1 MLSVSERGSAPL
13 ETVFAIAFL
22 LLLLLGAIEVVWA
35 LYGRNVLMSSA
46 HEGARAALE
55 LGRSSSDAVTIATRS
70 IEQSAGALVD
80 ELDVGVSTETL
91 DGRSTV
97 RVEVSGVLAPWG
109 PVPMPLPVKTAA
121 TVSRS
126 ATPGRG

>member
-1 MLSVSERGSAPL
+1 MLSLSERGSAPL

>member
-1 MLSVSERGSAPL
+1 MSERGSAPL

-22 LLLLLGAIEVVWA
+22 LLLVLGAIEVVWA

-80 ELDVGVSTETL
+80 DLDVGVSTETL

-109 PVPMPLPVKTAA
+109 PIPMPLPVKTAA

>member
-1 MLSVSERGSAPL
+1 MLSEPERGSAPL

-22 LLLLLGAIEVVWA
+22 LLLVLGAIEVVWA
-35 LYGRNVLMSSA
+35 LYGRNVLISSA

-80 ELDVGVSTETL
+80 ELDVGVSTETVG
-91 DGRSTV
+91 GRSLV
-97 RVEVSGVLAPWG
+97 RVEVSGVLTPRG
-109 PVPMPLPVKTAA
+109 PVPMPIPVRTAA

-126 ATPGRG
+126 ATSDGR

>member
-1 MLSVSERGSAPL
+1 VLSEPERGSAPL

-22 LLLLLGAIEVVWA
+22 LLLVLGAIEVVWA
-35 LYGRNVLMSSA
+35 LYGRNVLISSA

-80 ELDVGVSTETL
+80 ELDVGVSTETVG
-91 DGRSTV
+91 GRSLV
-97 RVEVSGVLAPWG
+97 RVEVSGVLTPRG
-109 PVPMPLPVKTAA
+109 PVPMPIPVRTAA

-126 ATPGRG
+126 ATPDGR

>member
-1 MLSVSERGSAPL
+1 MSERGSAPL

-22 LLLLLGAIEVVWA
+22 LLLVLGAIEVVWA

-55 LGRSSSDAVTIATRS
+55 QGRSPSDALTIATRS

-80 ELDVGVSTETL
+80 DLDVGVSTETL
-91 DGRSTV
+91 DGRSLV

-109 PVPMPLPVKTAA
+109 PVPMPIPVKSAA
-121 TVSRS
+121 TASRT
-126 ATPGRG
+126 ATPGGV

>member
-1 MLSVSERGSAPL
+1 MSERGSAPL

-22 LLLLLGAIEVVWA
+22 LLLVVGAIEVAWA

-80 ELDVGVSTETL
+80 DLDVGVSTETL

-109 PVPMPLPVKTAA
+109 PVPIPLPVKTAA

>member
-1 MLSVSERGSAPL
+1 MSEPERGSAPL

-22 LLLLLGAIEVVWA
+22 LLLVLGAIEVVWA
-35 LYGRNVLMSSA
+35 LYGRNVLISSA

-80 ELDVGVSTETL
+80 ELDVGVSTETVG
-91 DGRSTV
+91 GRSLV
-97 RVEVSGVLAPWG
+97 RVEVSGVLTPRG
-109 PVPMPLPVKTAA
+109 PVPMPIPVRTAA

-126 ATPGRG
+126 ATPDGR

>member
-1 MLSVSERGSAPL
+1 MLSEPERGSAPL

-22 LLLLLGAIEVVWA
+22 LLLVLGAIEVVWA
-35 LYGRNVLMSSA
+35 LYGRNVLISSA

-80 ELDVGVSTETL
+80 ELDVGVSTETVG
-91 DGRSTV
+91 GRSLV
-97 RVEVSGVLAPWG
+97 RVEVSGVLTPRG
-109 PVPMPLPVKTAA
+109 PVPMPIPVRTAA

-126 ATPGRG
+126 ATPDGR

>member
-1 MLSVSERGSAPL
+1 LSEPERGSAPL

-22 LLLLLGAIEVVWA
+22 LLLVLGAIEVVWA
-35 LYGRNVLMSSA
+35 LYGRNVLISSA

-80 ELDVGVSTETL
+80 ELDVGVSTETVG
-91 DGRSTV
+91 GRSLV
-97 RVEVSGVLAPWG
+97 RVEVSGVLTPWG
-109 PVPMPLPVKTAA
+109 PVPMPIPVRTAA

-126 ATPGRG
+126 ATSDGR

>member
-22 LLLLLGAIEVVWA
+22 LLLVLGAIEVVWA

>member
-13 ETVFAIAFL
+13 EAVLAIAFL
-22 LLLLLGAIEVVWA
+22 LILVLGAIEVVWA

-55 LGRSSSDAVTIATRS
+55 LGRSPSDAVTIATRS
-70 IEQSAGALVD
+70 IEQSAGAFVED
-80 ELDVGVSTETL
+80 LDVGVSTETL
-91 DGRSTV
+91 GGRSLV

-109 PVPMPLPVKTAA
+109 PAPIPIPVETAA

-126 ATPGRG
+126 TTPGRG